1 MAQTGARILGI
12 DPSLR
17 GTGYGVIELAPGRTL
32 RALAWGVVKNPPAL
46 SHGACLLA
54 IHDTLDEIIRRH
66 APQHAAIESTIY
78 VQSPRIAIT
87 LGAARGAALMA
98 VARHGLPLAEYAPK
112 QIKAATTGAGA
123 AGKSRIA
130 AMVRALCAL
139 PVLPPGDAADALAI
153 AITHSRQIDG
163 PAAPAGSTT
172 AYRDWADF
180 VRKQKG

>member
-1 MAQTGARILGI
+1 MAQTEARILGI

-17 GTGYGVIELAPGRTL
+17 GTGYGVIAVGADRSL

-46 SHGACLLA
+46 SHGACLIA
-54 IHDTLDEIIRRH
+54 IHDALDDIIRRFT
-66 APQHAAIESTIY
+66 PQHAANESTIY

-112 QIKAATTGAGA
+112 QVKAATTGAGA

-130 AMVRALCAL
+130 AMVRALCSL
-139 PVLPPGDAADALAI
+139 PVLPPGDSADALAI
-153 AITHSRQIDG
+153 AITHSRTLGG
-163 PAAPAGSTT
+163 PNLASGKPT
-172 AYRDWADF
+172 AYRDWSDF
-180 VRKQKG
+180 VSKQKR